1 MVGSALKMPRIYPP
15 EPETEVPSSSPAAAA
30 IDATHGASG
39 DDHPKSIVD
48 LWVERSGKSVA
59 DDAASTTA
67 SSTLDGPRSIVF
79 FMILMHRIWQT
90 TSKKYNDCL

>member
-15 EPETEVPSSSPAAAA
+15 GTEVPSSSPAAAA

-39 DDHPKSIVD
+39 DDGGSHPKSIVD

-67 SSTLDGPRSIVF
+67 SSTLD
-79 FMILMHRIWQT
+79 Q
-90 TSKKYNDCL
+90 